1 MRWLSP
7 TDWSKGLKGLT
18 SQTTTQ
24 VGSPSHSL
32 FKAYVEL
39 TKPRIIVMLL
49 FTALGGMFLAAQG
62 TPDVVVMLVVLVA
75 GALASAGANA
85 LNQWFDRDIDEAMSR
100 TRKRPVVVGAIPNA
114 HAIAFGILTNV
125 VAFALLASLVNL
137 LSAAL
142 TLCATLFYVFVYTMA
157 LKRTSTQNI
166 VIGGAA
172 GAIPPAVGW
181 VAITGSLDLPAI
193 YLFAI
198 VFFWTPPHFWALSL
212 LLKDDYASANV
223 PMLPVVAG
231 VDITKRSILLY
242 TLLMLALTT
251 MFALTGAVGLV
262 YLASSVVLG
271 ALFIYFAARLMRRP
285 GVEGAKPLY
294 LYSLLYL
301 GALFLAIIADSL
313 FRVGWYSWM

>member
-1 MRWLSP
+1 M
-7 TDWSKGLKGLT
+7 TT
-18 SQTTTQ
+18 QTTRQ
-24 VGSPSHSL
+24 IVAPSQSIIR
-32 FKAYVEL
+32 AYVAL
-39 TKPRIIVMLL
+39 TKPRIIMLLL

-62 TPDVVVMLVVLVA
+62 TPDFLVMVVVLVA
-75 GALASAGANA
+75 GTLASAGANA

-100 TRKRPVVVGAIPNA
+100 TRKRPVVVGTIPNS
-114 HAIAFGILTNV
+114 HAIAFGICTNI
-125 VAFALLASLVNL
+125 VAFVMLTSMVNL
-137 LSAAL
+137 LSAVL
-142 TLCATLFYVFVYTMA
+142 TLCATLFYVLVYTMA

-181 VAITGSLDLPAI
+181 VAVTGSLDLPAI

-212 LLKDDYASANV
+212 LLKDDYASAKV

-231 VDITKRSILLY
+231 VDVTKKSILLY

-251 MFALTGAVGLV
+251 MFALTGAVGSV
-262 YLASSVVLG
+262 YLVSSVVLG
-271 ALFIYFAARLMRRP
+271 VLFIYYAWRLMRRP
-285 GVEGAKPLY
+285 DIEGAKPLY

-301 GALFLAIIADSL
+301 ALLFLAIIADS
-313 FRVGWYSWM
+313 FFKVGWYSWI

>member
-1 MRWLSP
+1 MTTHTTRQVATP
-7 TDWSKGLKGLT
+7 T
-18 SQTTTQ
+18 QN
-24 VGSPSHSL
+24 L
-32 FKAYVEL
+32 FRAYVAL
-39 TKPRIIVMLL
+39 TKPRIIVLLL
-49 FTALGGMFLAAQG
+49 FTALGGIFLATRYIGASL
-62 TPDVVVMLVVLVA
+62 DFRVMAVVLVA

-100 TRKRPVVVGAIPNA
+100 TRKRPVVVGTIPNS
-114 HAIAFGILTNV
+114 HAIAFGIVTNA
-125 VAFALLASLVNL
+125 VAFAMLASMVNL
-137 LSAAL
+137 LSAVL
-142 TLCATLFYVFVYTMA
+142 TLCATLFYVLVYTMA

-181 VAITGSLDLPAI
+181 VAVTGSLDLPAI

-212 LLKDDYASANV
+212 LLKDDYASAKV

-231 VDITKRSILLY
+231 VDVTKKSILLY
-242 TLLMLALTT
+242 TILMLALTT

-262 YLASSVVLG
+262 YLVSSAVLG
-271 ALFIYFAARLMRRP
+271 ALFIYYAWRLIRRP
-285 GVEGAKPLY
+285 GIEGAKPLY

-301 GALFLAIIADSL
+301 AVLFLAIIADSI
-313 FRVGWYSWM
+313 FRVGWYSWI

>member
-1 MRWLSP
+1 MA
-7 TDWSKGLKGLT
+7 T
-18 SQTTTQ
+18 QTTGQVAAPTQ
-24 VGSPSHSL
+24 SL
-32 FKAYVEL
+32 FKAYVAL
-39 TKPRIIVMLL
+39 TKPRIIVLLL

-62 TPDVVVMLVVLVA
+62 TPDVVTLLVVLTG

-100 TRKRPVVVGAIPNA
+100 TSKRPVVVGAIPNS
-114 HAIAFGILTNV
+114 HAIAFGISTNV
-125 VAFALLASLVNL
+125 IAFAMLASMVNL

-142 TLCATLFYVFVYTMA
+142 TLSATLFYVLVYTMA

-181 VAITGSLDLPAI
+181 VAVTGSLDLPAI

-231 VDITKRSILLY
+231 VDVTKKSILLY
-242 TLLMLALTT
+242 TVLMLALTT

-271 ALFIYFAARLMRRP
+271 ALFIYYAWRLIRRP
-285 GVEGAKPLY
+285 GIEGAKPLY

-301 GALFLAIIADSL
+301 GVLFLAIIADSIYK
-313 FRVGWYSWM
+313 VGWYGWI

>member
-1 MRWLSP
+1 M
-7 TDWSKGLKGLT
+7 TT
-18 SQTTTQ
+18 QTTQQ
-24 VGSPSHSL
+24 VAAPSHNIIKS
-32 FKAYVEL
+32 YVAL
-39 TKPRIIVMLL
+39 TKPRIIMLLL

-62 TPDVVVMLVVLVA
+62 TPDVLVMVVVLVA

-100 TRKRPVVVGAIPNA
+100 TRNRPVVVGAIPNS
-114 HAIAFGILTNV
+114 HAIAFGICTNI
-125 VAFALLASLVNL
+125 VAFAMLTSMVNL

-142 TLCATLFYVFVYTMA
+142 TLCATLFYVLVYTMA

-181 VAITGSLDLPAI
+181 VAVTGSLDLPAI

-212 LLKDDYASANV
+212 LLKDDYASAKV

-231 VDITKRSILLY
+231 VDVTKKSILLY

-251 MFALTGAVGLV
+251 MFALTGAVGSV
-262 YLASSVVLG
+262 YLVSSVALG
-271 ALFIYFAARLMRRP
+271 ALFIYYAWRLMRRP
-285 GVEGAKPLY
+285 DIEGAKPLY

-301 GALFLAIIADSL
+301 ALLFLAIIADS
-313 FRVGWYSWM
+313 FFKVGWYSWI

>member
-1 MRWLSP
+1 M
-7 TDWSKGLKGLT
+7 
-18 SQTTTQ
+18 TTQ
-24 VGSPSHSL
+24 TNSQIASPAANL
-32 FKAYVEL
+32 LKAYVDL
-39 TKPRIIVMLL
+39 TKPRIIVLLL

-62 TPDVVVMLVVLVA
+62 TPDVLTVVMVLIA
-75 GALASAGANA
+75 GTLASAGANA
-85 LNQWFDRDIDEAMSR
+85 LNQWFDRDIDEAMKR
-100 TRKRPVVVGAIPNA
+100 TSKRPVVVGTIPNA
-114 HAIAFGILTNV
+114 HAIAFGVITNI
-125 VAFALLASLVNL
+125 VAFALLSSMVNV
-137 LSAAL
+137 LSAVL
-142 TLCATLFYVFVYTMA
+142 TLCATLFYVLVYTMA

-231 VDITKRSILLY
+231 VDVTKKSILLY
-242 TLLMLALTT
+242 TILMLALTT
-251 MFALTGAVGLV
+251 MFALTGAVGMV
-262 YLASSVVLG
+262 YLVSSVALG
-271 ALFIYFAARLMRRP
+271 ALFIYFAWRLIRRA
-285 GVEGAKPLY
+285 GIEGAKPLY

-301 GALFLAIIADSL
+301 AVLFLAIIADSI
-313 FRVGWYSWM
+313 FRVGWYGWI

>member
-1 MRWLSP
+1 M
-7 TDWSKGLKGLT
+7 TT
-18 SQTTTQ
+18 QTTRQVAAPTQ
-24 VGSPSHSL
+24 SL
-32 FKAYVEL
+32 FRAYVAL
-39 TKPRIIVMLL
+39 TKPRIIVLLL

-62 TPDVVVMLVVLVA
+62 APDIVTLLVVLVA
-75 GALASAGANA
+75 GTLASAGANA

-100 TRKRPVVVGAIPNA
+100 TRRRPVVVGTIPNS
-114 HAIAFGILTNV
+114 HAIVFGILTNV
-125 VAFALLASLVNL
+125 IAFAMLTSMVNL
-137 LSAAL
+137 LSAVL
-142 TLCATLFYVFVYTMA
+142 TLCATLFYVLVYTMA

-181 VAITGSLDLPAI
+181 VAVTGSLDLPAI

-231 VDITKRSILLY
+231 VDVTKKSILLY
-242 TLLMLALTT
+242 TILMLALTT

-262 YLASSVVLG
+262 YLVSSAVLG
-271 ALFIYFAARLMRRP
+271 VGFIYYAWRLMRRP
-285 GVEGAKPLY
+285 GIEGAKPLY

-301 GALFLAIIADSL
+301 AFLFLGIIADS
-313 FRVGWYSWM
+313 VSG

>member
-1 MRWLSP
+1 M
-7 TDWSKGLKGLT
+7 TT
-18 SQTTTQ
+18 QTTQQ
-24 VGSPSHSL
+24 VAAPSQSIIR
-32 FKAYVEL
+32 AYVAL
-39 TKPRIIVMLL
+39 TKPRIIVLLL

-62 TPDVVVMLVVLVA
+62 TPNVLVMVVVLVA
-75 GALASAGANA
+75 GTLASAGANA

-100 TRKRPVVVGAIPNA
+100 TRKRPVVVGTIPNS
-114 HAIAFGILTNV
+114 HAIAFGICTNI
-125 VAFALLASLVNL
+125 VAFAMLTSMVNL
-137 LSAAL
+137 LSAGL
-142 TLCATLFYVFVYTMA
+142 TLFATLFYVLVYTMA

-181 VAITGSLDLPAI
+181 VAVTGSLDLPAI

-212 LLKDDYASANV
+212 LLKDDYASAKV

-231 VDITKRSILLY
+231 VDVTKKSILLY

-251 MFALTGAVGLV
+251 MFALTGAVGSV
-262 YLASSVVLG
+262 YLVSSVVLG
-271 ALFIYFAARLMRRP
+271 VLFIYYAWRLLRRP
-285 GVEGAKPLY
+285 DIEGAKPLY

-301 GALFLAIIADSL
+301 ALLFLAIIADS
-313 FRVGWYSWM
+313 FFKVGWYSWI

>member
-1 MRWLSP
+1 M
-7 TDWSKGLKGLT
+7 TTQTT
-18 SQTTTQ
+18 SQVAPPTQ
-24 VGSPSHSL
+24 SL
-32 FKAYVEL
+32 FKAYVDL
-39 TKPRIIVMLL
+39 TKPRIIVLLL

-62 TPDVVVMLVVLVA
+62 KPDVVTVLVVLIA

-85 LNQWFDRDIDEAMSR
+85 LNQWFDRDIDQAMSR
-100 TRKRPVVVGAIPNA
+100 TSKRPVVVGAIPNS
-114 HAIAFGILTNV
+114 HAVIFGLATNV
-125 VAFALLASLVNL
+125 VAFAMLSSMVNL
-137 LSAAL
+137 ISAAL
-142 TLCATLFYVFVYTMA
+142 TLCATLFYVLVYTMA

-231 VDITKRSILLY
+231 VDVTKKSILLY
-242 TLLMLALTT
+242 TVLMLALTT
-251 MFALTGAVGLV
+251 MFALTGAVGTV

-271 ALFIYFAARLMRRP
+271 GLFIYFALRLMRRP
-285 GVEGAKPLY
+285 GIEGAKPLY

-301 GALFLAIIADSL
+301 AVLFLAIIGDSL
-313 FRVGWYSWM
+313 FKVGWYGWI